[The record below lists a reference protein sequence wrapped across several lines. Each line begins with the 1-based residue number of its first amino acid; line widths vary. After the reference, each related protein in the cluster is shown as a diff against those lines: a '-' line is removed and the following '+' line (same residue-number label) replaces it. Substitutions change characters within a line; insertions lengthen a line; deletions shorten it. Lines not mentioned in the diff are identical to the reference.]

1 MRSFILLSLLAAAS
15 AWAHG
20 NGHSRGPAGTQQLRI
35 GVKHKPDHCPIK
47 SRAGDVLSMHY
58 DGFLEDGSSF
68 DSSRTR
74 NQPFE
79 FTLGVK
85 QVIPGWDQGLVDM
98 CIGEKRKLKIPPHL
112 AYGDDES
119 GPIPPDS
126 TLIFEVELL
135 DITNRKAES
144 GKPDL

>member
-1 MRSFILLSLLAAAS
+1 MRSFILLTLLAAIS
-15 AWAHG
+15 VLAHG
-20 NGHSRGPAGTQQLRI
+20 NGKSRGPAGSSQLRI
-35 GVKHKPDHCPIK
+35 GVKYKPTDCPIK
-47 SRAGDVLSMHY
+47 SRPGDHLSMHY
-58 DGFLEDGSSF
+58 DGQLEDGTPF
-68 DSSRTR
+68 DSSRDR
-74 NQPFE
+74 GQPFD
-79 FTLGVK
+79 FTLGTK

-135 DITNRKAES
+135 DILNRKADT
-144 GKPDL
+144 GKADL